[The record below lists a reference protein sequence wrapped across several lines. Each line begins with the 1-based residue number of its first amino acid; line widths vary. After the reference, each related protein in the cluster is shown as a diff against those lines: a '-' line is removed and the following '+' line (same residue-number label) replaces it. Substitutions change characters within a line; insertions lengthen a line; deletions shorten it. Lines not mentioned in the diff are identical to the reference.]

1 MWLRHHLLYT
11 KRGRRRQALQALAPA
26 TGSGPRLSLQLT
38 RLCDMRFPF
47 VIAAVVSAAGFAACA
62 PGVRVAAT
70 APAPRAVVL
79 DSAAMRPGRFDAGKM
94 WTFDNP
100 PLDYF
105 QEAYAFRPDSAW
117 LARARLGALRF
128 ATYCSASFVSP
139 HGLVL
144 TNHHCSRENTGGV
157 MRPGE
162 NFDSTGFYAPTA
174 ADERRVPG
182 LFVEQLLSVADVT
195 ARMDS
200 ALRGV
205 TGDEALAR
213 ARDQA
218 IDALGERL
226 TAAARGGTPAW
237 PSGSE
242 TVARCDSTGD
252 GRVPATLDILKSR
265 IAALGAFSRGAPAE
279 AAARR
284 VATDIFGYANSVKA
298 YEGQLAGLRD
308 PVLLGRRRLGEAAFR
323 TEIARRPPIAAQ
335 AALFDS
341 IAAVEAGLT
350 RIGGRIYAFLSSPSF
365 GSSTLARAS
374 LAVQYADARAAGAP
388 PERLKEIAE
397 RAAAIA
403 NRPAALERL
412 LAAAQFQDLKR
423 ALGERDTLAA
433 ALFAGRTA
441 DQAAADLLSHTALSD
456 SARVP
461 ALFQGD
467 LAASGDAAF
476 LFARRA
482 SRVVVPLRQEAAR
495 LSARADNLA
504 ARLARVRFDVYGK
517 TLPPD
522 ATFTLRLAD
531 GVVRGYPYN
540 GTRAVPF
547 TTFYR
552 MYRRHAAAGGRAP
565 RGPPPPPQRPP
576 PRP

>member
-11 KRGRRRQALQALAPA
+11 KRGRRRQAPQALAPA
-26 TGSGPRLSLQLT
+26 TGSGPRLSLQRT

-47 VIAAVVSAAGFAACA
+47 VLAAVASAAGFAACA

-70 APAPRAVVL
+70 ASAPRAVVL
-79 DSAAMRPGRFDAGKM
+79 APGALGPGAVAPGRS
-94 WTFDNP
+94 WTSNNP

-105 QEAYAFRPDSAW
+105 QEAYGFRPDSAW

-226 TAAARGGTPAW
+226 TAAARDSTVSVQVVSLYEGAQYSAYTYRRYGDVRLVLVPELGMGFFGGDDDNFTYPRYDLDFSLYRVYDASGKPLETPSYFRWSRAGASEGDAVFVVGN
-237 PSGSE
+237 PGSTSRLE
-242 TVARCDSTGD
+242 TVAQLEYTRDVQ
-252 GRVPATLDILKSR
+252 VPATLDILKSR
-265 IAALGAFSRGAPAE
+265 IAALEAFSRAAPAE

-284 VATDIFGYANSVKA
+284 GATDIFGYANSVKA
-298 YEGQLAGLRD
+298 YEGHLARLRE
-308 PVLLGRRRLGEAAFR
+308 PLLFGRRRLGEAAVR
-323 TEIARRPPIAAQ
+323 TEIARPPPIAAQ

-341 IAAVEAGLT
+341 IAAGE
-350 RIGGRIYAFLSSPSF
+350 GG
-365 GSSTLARAS
+365 
-374 LAVQYADARAAGAP
+374 P
-388 PERLKEIAE
+388 P
-397 RAAAIA
+397 
-403 NRPAALERL
+403 
-412 LAAAQFQDLKR
+412 
-423 ALGERDTLAA
+423 RDSGGG
-433 ALFAGRTA
+433 FA
-441 DQAAADLLSHTALSD
+441 
-456 SARVP
+456 
-461 ALFQGD
+461 
-467 LAASGDAAF
+467 
-476 LFARRA
+476 
-482 SRVVVPLRQEAAR
+482 
-495 LSARADNLA
+495 
-504 ARLARVRFDVYGK
+504 
-517 TLPPD
+517 LPP
-522 ATFTLRLAD
+522 
-531 GVVRGYPYN
+531 P
-540 GTRAVPF
+540 P
-547 TTFYR
+547 
-552 MYRRHAAAGGRAP
+552 P
-565 RGPPPPPQRPP
+565 PPPGPPPPAPP
-576 PRP
+576 AGPRAPRPAGREAPR